1 MKNILIHGL
10 GQDHTSWDQ
19 VKGYL
24 DEENL
29 AVQCPNLYELLKI
42 DSYTYQNLY
51 QNFERQVNNY
61 PGKVNLCGLSL
72 GGLLALD
79 YAKNYPEKV
88 NSLILI
94 GVPYKIPKLLMTIQ
108 SMVFKLMPES
118 NFKQLGLAKEEFIS
132 LLASTKG
139 LSIATHIEK
148 ITCKTLL
155 ICGEKDRFNRKSS
168 ERFHTGIK
176 NSELRLVKNSG
187 HEVNVDNPKALAN
200 LIAEFWKS

>member
-10 GQDHTSWDQ
+10 GQDRSSWDQ
-19 VKGYL
+19 VKKYL
-24 DEENL
+24 DEESVT
-29 AVQCPNLYELLKI
+29 VQCPNLYELFEN
-42 DSYTYQNLY
+42 DPYTYQTLY

-94 GVPYKIPKLLMTIQ
+94 GLPYKIPKLLMTIQ
-108 SMVFKLMPES
+108 AMVFKLMPES
-118 NFKQLGLAKEEFIS
+118 NFTQLGLGKDEFIS
-132 LLASTKG
+132 LIASTKD
-139 LSIATHIEK
+139 LSIATHLEE

-155 ICGEKDRFNRKSS
+155 ICGEKDRFNLTSS
-168 ERFHTGIK
+168 QRFHTAIK
-176 NSELRLVKNSG
+176 NSEFSLVNNSG
-187 HEVNVDNPKALAN
+187 HEVNVDNPQVLAQ
-200 LIAEFWKS
+200 LIAGFWKN

>member
-168 ERFHTGIK
+168 ERFHAGIK